1 MTKLISENLQSG
13 LVVQGLRKSYKKKT
27 IIQDVS
33 LSVKRGE
40 VVALLGPNG
49 SGKTTSFYAI
59 AGLIQSDGGK
69 VSLDGADISA
79 LPMYRRA
86 RLGIG
91 YLPQEMS
98 IFRGLNV
105 QENIMAILDIS
116 EKDIH
121 KRRERL
127 EELMAEFSIE
137 HLRTAPAL
145 ALSGG
150 ERRRVEIARS
160 LAANPKYLLLD
171 EPFAGVDPIS
181 VSEIR
186 SLVHDLKDRGIG
198 VLITDHNVRET
209 LSITDRAYLLYEG
222 KILKSGTAEDLAGD
236 DETRRLYLG
245 SRFRLN

>member
-1 MTKLISENLQSG
+1 MTKLISENIEPG
-13 LVVQGLRKSYKKKT
+13 LVVQGLRKSYQKKA
-27 IIQDVS
+27 IIRDVS
-33 LSVKRGE
+33 LSVRRGE

-59 AGLIQSDGGK
+59 AGLIQGDGGK
-69 VSLDGADISA
+69 VSLDGNDIST

-105 QENIMAILDIS
+105 QENIMAILEIT

-150 ERRRVEIARS
+150 C
-160 LAANPKYLLLD
+160 
-171 EPFAGVDPIS
+171 
-181 VSEIR
+181 
-186 SLVHDLKDRGIG
+186 
-198 VLITDHNVRET
+198 
-209 LSITDRAYLLYEG
+209 LLYTSPSPRD
-222 KILKSGTAEDLAGD
+222 K
-236 DETRRLYLG
+236 RQ
-245 SRFRLN
+245 SRMPSSA